1 VEPENLHDNVEPMN
15 MEDMDGND
23 GENEEEKG
31 TKGEN
36 NMQIDKPDH
45 KLSSGD
51 SNSKSKTSPANQEIK
66 GGKRALFH
74 IPLIKMGASTIQ
86 GVFAKKKGTIQGAAT
101 EVEEDLEY
109 SDVEHLHMVE
119 KFTDGM
125 DMHLNESAN
134 LIAQVQADAMAAIP
148 EASTPSRRS
157 KRRADSAAQARL
169 QRAEKIK
176 AARSLDASPKQGN
189 IETTDNTFLHFIS
202 EQVNHNLNNI
212 SISLGV
218 DSVAVCNS
226 VESIKN

>member
-1 VEPENLHDNVEPMN
+1 VLVLDPALVPNSVDVITHTHIYIYELHFKVEPENLHDNVEPMN

-86 GVFAKKKGTIQGAAT
+86 GVFAKKK
-101 EVEEDLEY
+101 VLF
-109 SDVEHLHMVE
+109 
-119 KFTDGM
+119 K
-125 DMHLNESAN
+125 
-134 LIAQVQADAMAAIP
+134 VQ
-148 EASTPSRRS
+148 R
-157 KRRADSAAQARL
+157 
-169 QRAEKIK
+169 QR
-176 AARSLDASPKQGN
+176 
-189 IETTDNTFLHFIS
+189 
-202 EQVNHNLNNI
+202 
-212 SISLGV
+212 
-218 DSVAVCNS
+218 
-226 VESIKN
+226 